1 MMSRILDIIFSGIG
15 LVVLIPLLVPLCI
28 LLRFTGEGQVFFVQ
42 KRVGRNEK
50 VFGLIKFATMLLD
63 SPNIGT
69 GTLTVK
75 NDPRILPIGNFLRKT
90 KFNEL
95 PQLLN
100 ILFGDMS
107 IIGPRPQT
115 LRCFQAFPKVI
126 HSTISSV
133 RPGLSG
139 IGSIIFRDEDNL
151 LDSSNDP
158 NYFYDKVI
166 MPYKGDLEGWYVK
179 RRNIAIDLTLILLT
193 LWVVLFPKSKI
204 AWRLFPDLP
213 LPPDGLFDLP
223 VKKA

>member
-1 MMSRILDIIFSGIG
+1 MSRILDIIFSGISI
-15 LVVLIPLLVPLCI
+15 LILIPLLVPLSI
-28 LLRFTGEGQVFFVQ
+28 LLRFTGEGEVFFVQ
-42 KRVGRNEK
+42 QRVGRNEK
-50 VFGLIKFATMLLD
+50 AFGLIKFATMLLD

-75 NDPRILPIGNFLRKT
+75 HDPRILPIGNFLSKT
-90 KFNEL
+90 KLNEI

-115 LRCFQAFPKVI
+115 PRCFQAFPKVFQ
-126 HSTISSV
+126 SKISSV

-158 NYFYDKVI
+158 DYFYDNVI
-166 MPYKGDLEGWYVK
+166 MPYKAELEGWYVK
-179 RRNIAIDLTLILLT
+179 RCNIAIDFILVLLT
-193 LWVVLFPKSKI
+193 VWVVLFPKSKI
-204 AWRLFPDLP
+204 AWRLFPSLP
-213 LPPDGLFDLP
+213 LPPDSLFDYP
-223 VKKA
+223 VTKV

>member
-1 MMSRILDIIFSGIG
+1 MMSRTLDIIFSGIG

-95 PQLLN
+95 PQMVCEKSESV
-100 ILFGDMS
+100 DMMRVLEHGHK
-107 IIGPRPQT
+107 INLVFADVPC
-115 LRCFQAFPKVI
+115 L
-126 HSTISSV
+126 TIDV
-133 RPGLSG
+133 P
-139 IGSIIFRDEDNL
+139 EDISPVEEAL
-151 LDSSNDP
+151 KDDS
-158 NYFYDKVI
+158 FY
-166 MPYKGDLEGWYVK
+166 
-179 RRNIAIDLTLILLT
+179 LTYRAD
-193 LWVVLFPKSKI
+193 S
-204 AWRLFPDLP
+204 
-213 LPPDGLFDLP
+213 
-223 VKKA
+223 